1 MLILFHML
9 SIYEFDSEPNDFS
22 EDLKNFFI
30 LIQIVFATYFNTI
43 CFYFVYFFKSEF
55 TLK

>member
-9 SIYEFDSEPNDFS
+9 SIYEFDSEQNDLS
-22 EDLKNFFI
+22 EDLKKFSI